1 MINCVVVDDEY
12 ISRAAVEKCVI
23 NTPNLNLI
31 ASYES
36 ATEFSKHVG
45 DNPIDL
51 IFLDVEMPGMTGVDF
66 VKAYRNIPQVIF
78 VTSNTD
84 YAFDAYQYDVT
95 DYIEKPID
103 YTRFK
108 HAVEKASRIKQNLFS
123 DKTESNKVYL
133 KSGSQL
139 IHVDIDSIDF
149 VEALG
154 DYIKIFTSNGR
165 HTLLST
171 MKSIQSK
178 LEPYGF
184 MRVHKS
190 YIVNMN
196 KVKKIV
202 GSRVMLEDREIPVGR
217 VYKAELKKQL
227 NQL

>member
-1 MINCVVVDDEY
+1 MINCVVVDDEM
-12 ISRAAVEKCVI
+12 ISRSAVEQCVK
-23 NTPNLNLI
+23 NTPNLNLV

-45 DNPIDL
+45 DSRIDL
-51 IFLDVEMPGMTGVDF
+51 IFLDVEMPGMSGVDF
-66 VKAYRNIPQVIF
+66 IKAYRNIPQVIF

-84 YAFDAYQYDVT
+84 YAFEAYQYDVT

-108 HAVEKASRIKQNLFS
+108 HAVEKAAKVKQYLFE
-123 DKTESNKVYL
+123 DASNSNHVYL

-139 IHVDIDSIDF
+139 IHVDIDTIDF

-202 GSRVMLEDREIPVGR
+202 GSKVILDDREIPVGR
-217 VYKAELKKQL
+217 VYKAELKKHL